1 MRHPTAVLFILV
13 AVTINVAGQ
22 LIIKMGLNRLGALDF
37 SQGAVNA
44 YQRMLLS
51 PYVLLGSFTYAI
63 SILFWLYA
71 LSKVELS
78 YAFPFLAL
86 SYVLI
91 LLVSWLFLGEQ
102 VTPLRI
108 AGVLVICFG
117 VFLVS
122 RS

>member
-1 MRHPTAVLFILV
+1 MRHPTAIIFILI
-13 AVTINVAGQ
+13 AVTINVMGQ
-22 LIIKMGLNRLGALDF
+22 LIIKMGLNRMGALDF
-37 SQGAVNA
+37 SAGVVNA

-51 PYVLLGSFTYAI
+51 PYVLLGSLTYAI

-71 LSKVELS
+71 LSKVDLS

-91 LLVSWLFLGEQ
+91 LVVSWLFLGEQ
-102 VTPLRI
+102 VTLLRI
-108 AGVLVICFG
+108 AGVLVICLG

-122 RS
+122 KS